1 MKGMKTVSIKLSSAY
16 KLASSISSIKK
27 TMLPIRV
34 SLPTSIMIP
43 QVREVVI
50 TP

>member
-1 MKGMKTVSIKLSSAY
+1 MKTMSMKLSSA
-16 KLASSISSIKK
+16 SSMSSMKK

-34 SLPTSIMIP
+34 SLPRTIMILR
-43 QVREVVI
+43 VREVTI

>member
-1 MKGMKTVSIKLSSAY
+1 MKIMSMKLSLAY
-16 KLASSISSIKK
+16 KPASSMSSMKK

-34 SLPTSIMIP
+34 SLPTLIIIL
-43 QVREVVI
+43 QVREVII

>member
-1 MKGMKTVSIKLSSAY
+1 MKIMSMKLSSAY

-27 TMLPIRV
+27 TILPIRV
-34 SLPTSIMIP
+34 SLSRTIIIL
-43 QVREVVI
+43 QVREATI